1 MSQGLLWATI
11 LIAGLLTL
19 GIRLSFI
26 AFMGK
31 MRISPIA
38 RQALRFVP
46 VAVLSALIAPA
57 LFFPGGSADGL
68 KLSLLDI
75 SFSNTRL
82 IAGILAV
89 LVAWRTKN
97 VLLTIFSGMA
107 CLLILQ
113 VFVPG
118 H

>member
-1 MSQGLLWATI
+1 MSQGLLWVTI
-11 LIAGLLTL
+11 IIVGLLTL

-26 AFMGK
+26 VFMGN
-31 MRISPIA
+31 MRVSPMVQ
-38 RQALRFVP
+38 QALRFVP

-57 LFFPGGSADGL
+57 LFFPSGSLDV
-68 KLSLLDI
+68 SL
-75 SFSNTRL
+75 SNTRL
-82 IAGILAV
+82 IAGILAI

-97 VLLTIFSGMA
+97 VLLTIFTGMA

-113 VFVPG
+113 VLVSP

>member
-1 MSQGLLWATI
+1 MSQSLLWVTI
-11 LIAGLLTL
+11 IIIGLLTL

-26 AFMGK
+26 VFMGK
-31 MRISPIA
+31 MQVSPMA
-38 RQALRFVP
+38 QQALRFVP
-46 VAVLSALIAPA
+46 IAVLSALIAPA
-57 LFFPGGSADGL
+57 LFFSSGSL
-68 KLSLLDI
+68 NVSLS
-75 SFSNTRL
+75 NVRL
-82 IAGILAV
+82 IAGLIAI

-113 VFVPG
+113 VFMPF

>member
-1 MSQGLLWATI
+1 MSQAWLWVTI
-11 LIAGLLTL
+11 IIVGLLTF

-26 AFMGK
+26 LFIGK
-31 MRISPIA
+31 TQILPIA

-57 LFFPGGSADGL
+57 LFLPRGSFDL
-68 KLSLLDI
+68 
-75 SFSNTRL
+75 SFSNIRL
-82 IAGILAV
+82 IAGIVAIF
-89 LVAWRTKN
+89 VAWRTKN
-97 VLLTIFSGMA
+97 VLLTIVIGMA

-113 VFVPG
+113 AFVPS

>member
-1 MSQGLLWATI
+1 MSQGLLWVTM
-11 LIAGLLTL
+11 LIVGLLTL

-26 AFMGK
+26 GFMDK
-31 MRISPIA
+31 RRVSPIA
-38 RQALRFVP
+38 QQALRFVP

-57 LFFPGGSADGL
+57 LFFPRGS
-68 KLSLLDI
+68 LDR
-75 SFSNTRL
+75 SFSNIRL
-82 IAGILAV
+82 IAGILAI

-97 VLLTIFSGMA
+97 VLLTIFTGMA

-113 VFVPG
+113 VFVPA

>member
-1 MSQGLLWATI
+1 MSERLLWITI
-11 LIAGLLTL
+11 IIVGLLTL
-19 GIRLSFI
+19 GIRLSFMV
-26 AFMGK
+26 FMSK
-31 MRISPIA
+31 MRVSPMA
-38 RQALRFVP
+38 QQALRFVP

-57 LFFPGGSADGL
+57 LFFPSGSL
-68 KLSLLDI
+68 NVSLSNI
-75 SFSNTRL
+75 RL
-82 IAGILAV
+82 IAGILAI

-113 VFVPG
+113 VFVPP

>member
-1 MSQGLLWATI
+1 MSLGLLWTTI
-11 LIAGLLTL
+11 IIVGLLTL

-26 AFMGK
+26 ISMNK
-31 MRISPIA
+31 TRISPML
-38 RQALRFVP
+38 RHALRFVP

-57 LFFPGGSADGL
+57 LFLSKGSLD
-68 KLSLLDI
+68 LSFGN
-75 SFSNTRL
+75 SRL
-82 IAGILAV
+82 IAGILAI

-97 VLLTIFSGMA
+97 VLLTIVIGMA

-113 VFVPG
+113 AFVQP

>member
-1 MSQGLLWATI
+1 MSQELLLVTI
-11 LIAGLLTL
+11 IIVGVLTL

-26 AFMGK
+26 VFMGQ
-31 MRISPIA
+31 MRVPPRL

-46 VAVLSALIAPA
+46 VTVLSALIAPA
-57 LFFPGGSADGL
+57 LFFPGGSL
-68 KLSLLDI
+68 EVSL
-75 SFSNTRL
+75 SNTRL
-82 IAGILAV
+82 IAGILAI

-97 VLLTIFSGMA
+97 ALLTIFVGMA

-113 VFVPG
+113 AFVPS

>member
-1 MSQGLLWATI
+1 MSQGLLWGTI
-11 LIAGLLTL
+11 IIVGLLTL

-26 AFMGK
+26 VFLGK
-31 MRISPIA
+31 MRVSPLA
-38 RQALRFVP
+38 QQALRFVP

-57 LFFPGGSADGL
+57 LFFPSGSLDVS
-68 KLSLLDI
+68 LS
-75 SFSNTRL
+75 NYRL
-82 IAGILAV
+82 IAGILAI

-113 VFVPG
+113 VFVPS

>member
-1 MSQGLLWATI
+1 MSQGWLWVTI
-11 LIAGLLTL
+11 IIVGLLTL

-26 AFMGK
+26 GIIGK
-31 MRISPIA
+31 MRVSPMA
-38 RQALRFVP
+38 QQALRFVP

-57 LFFPGGSADGL
+57 LFFSGSSG
-68 KLSLLDI
+68 SLNI
-75 SFSNTRL
+75 SFSNIRL
-82 IAGILAV
+82 IAGMLAI

-113 VFVPG
+113 VFVPP